1 MNYRVEK
8 INKLRNQI
16 FDELGKFSKEM
27 QDETRFQDWLFDR
40 KIVKTGEIIKFVR
53 NNETGALDKIVE
65 ERTAFVP
72 TSNGHEKIDW
82 LVDMYH
88 FTNLYNARVLLDNA
102 IQTIINKTVKDDVY
116 YRNGKKVAFEYHNL
130 NDVCSS
136 YMTLPS
142 TLQNM
147 DTLLSFFENDAVSD
161 SIGTNGYEIAMRL
174 VKDFSSEFTDYDD
187 IAKLGKYIES
197 RLYKIEDRIG
207 QISDPKLDK
216 DFEKLANIMFKKKIT
231 DIKDKDERMF
241 CTDINIKL
249 KHANSK
255 SRHTI
260 TAKYN
265 RELDRYIRLLAPFG
279 EKIKY
284 VEDEQPL
291 VELYED
297 CKKTYEILNDKRFIE
312 ASRRHDEQL
321 KFVNRCLENPNVSPI
336 TFYKE
341 MQENIERITKN
352 DRTM

>member
-16 FDELGKFSKEM
+16 FDELGKFSDEM
-27 QDETRFQDWLFDR
+27 RDESRFQDWLFDR
-40 KIVKTGEIIKFVR
+40 KTVKTGEIIKFVR
-53 NNETGALDKIVE
+53 NSETGALEKVVE

-72 TSNGHEKIDW
+72 TSNGHDKIDW
-82 LVDMYH
+82 LVDMYR
-88 FTNLYNARVLLDNA
+88 FTQLYNASVLVDNA

-130 NDVCSS
+130 NDVCST

-147 DTLLSFFENDAVSD
+147 DTLLSFFENDVVSD

-174 VKDFSSEFTDYDD
+174 VKDFSGEFTDYDD

-197 RLYKIEDRIG
+197 RLYRMEDRIG
-207 QISDPKLDK
+207 QIDNPKLDR
-216 DFEKLANIMFKKKIT
+216 DFEKLANIMFTKKIP

-241 CTDINIKL
+241 CTNTNIRL

-255 SRHTI
+255 SRHSI

-297 CKKTYEILNDKRFIE
+297 CKKTYEILNDKRYVE
-312 ASRRHDEQL
+312 ASHRHDEQL
-321 KFVNRCLENPNVSPI
+321 KFINRCLDNPNINPKI
-336 TFYKE
+336 LYNE
-341 MQENIERITKN
+341 MKENIAKLSKN